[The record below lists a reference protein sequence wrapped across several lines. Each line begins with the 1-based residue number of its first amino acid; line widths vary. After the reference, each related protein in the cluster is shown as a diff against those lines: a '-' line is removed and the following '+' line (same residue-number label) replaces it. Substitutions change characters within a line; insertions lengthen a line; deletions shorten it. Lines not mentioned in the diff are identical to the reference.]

1 MDAQNVIDLARQA
14 VTVTLL
20 ISAPML
26 VAGLIVGLAVGLLQA
41 LTQIQDQTV
50 AFVPKLLAMVVA
62 LTLAL
67 PWLIAQMTQY
77 VEDLFT
83 GIPELL

>member
-1 MDAQNVIDLARQA
+1 MDAQDVIDLARQA
-14 VTVTLL
+14 VTITLL

-26 VAGLIVGLAVGLLQA
+26 VAGLIVGMAVGLLQA

-50 AFVPKLLAMVVA
+50 AFVPKLLAMVIA

-67 PWLIAQMTQY
+67 PWLISQMTQY
-77 VEDLFT
+77 VQDLFT
-83 GIPELL
+83 SIPEML